1 MEERV
6 YKTMNRAGVAN
17 IVIGVVTL
25 VVGLATGILLVNN
38 GARLLAG
45 KSKSLF

>member
-17 IVIGVVTL
+17 IVIGVITL
-25 VVGLATGILLVNN
+25 VVGLATGILLVIN

-45 KSKSLF
+45 KTKILF